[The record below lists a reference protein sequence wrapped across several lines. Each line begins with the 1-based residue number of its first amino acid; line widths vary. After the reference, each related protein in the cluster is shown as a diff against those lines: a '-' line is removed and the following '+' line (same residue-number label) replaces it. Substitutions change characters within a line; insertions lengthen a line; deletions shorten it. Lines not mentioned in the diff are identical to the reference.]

1 MLPCRAPDHHD
12 KAVALDQ
19 CTSPGSIFSALGKNQ
34 PCAAN
39 HSLASFDAAACRNL
53 KFTRIGTT
61 CAKQAWQIALP
72 KAEACY

>member
-19 CTSPGSIFSALGKNQ
+19 CISPVVFFNFEKEPLPSALPNIFLHHFMQQ
-34 PCAAN
+34 PN
-39 HSLASFDAAACRNL
+39 S
-53 KFTRIGTT
+53 KFTRLGTT